1 MWNLSETLSRNCQRI
16 YFWTGGVAPL
26 SSEREDEDKPRLL
39 GKKNTTENEF
49 LAEFKTAEGGTYTI
63 RVVKQGEKKQESE
76 K

>member
-1 MWNLSETLSRNCQRI
+1 
-16 YFWTGGVAPL
+16 L